1 MQPLSV
7 FCFLI
12 RSCQM
17 KHNPLTVYT
26 NVGLL
31 KITIWQIYTLQ
42 IWQISLLASTHWNP
56 QQMIGS
62 VDSNMT
68 WNAGREQHSSELFKR
83 CSVCPRVGVHH
94 TYILQPGDCNTVKTD
109 KHQKGLQWWIQVLGL
124 RHSINNMVAAFK
136 ERSKRLLWSDGI
148 HTLQLITDLHAHV
161 YQPES
166 MSSKVRVTNRLQ
178 AQF

>member
-1 MQPLSV
+1 MTVKFLIVITITIYKSINLFLSLSSSLSSIIFHHVFECCLGFIIKMQPLSV

-12 RSCQM
+12 RSCQI

-83 CSVCPRVGVHH
+83 CSVCPRVGEHH

-109 KHQKGLQWWIQVLGL
+109 KHQKGLEWWIQV
-124 RHSINNMVAAFK
+124 
-136 ERSKRLLWSDGI
+136 
-148 HTLQLITDLHAHV
+148 
-161 YQPES
+161 
-166 MSSKVRVTNRLQ
+166 
-178 AQF
+178 

>member
-1 MQPLSV
+1 MIESAIVTHDCKITNCNHYYYLQIYSSFSLSFILSQLHYISSCFWVLLSFITKMQLLSV

-12 RSCQM
+12 QSCQM

-62 VDSNMT
+62 LDSKMT

-109 KHQKGLQWWIQVLGL
+109 KHQKGLEWWIQV
-124 RHSINNMVAAFK
+124 
-136 ERSKRLLWSDGI
+136 
-148 HTLQLITDLHAHV
+148 
-161 YQPES
+161 
-166 MSSKVRVTNRLQ
+166 
-178 AQF
+178 